1 MTSGYG
7 NMTHSIIDFLGSQRQ
22 HISRVLSSFADT
34 KAAELALVNQWGQD
48 VLDRLIEFTS
58 RGKMIRG
65 ALVVLGDSLVGDSS
79 MEPPRN
85 DVLRAA
91 AALELVQSFLLIHD
105 DIMDQD
111 FTRRGKPSI
120 FAQYAEIPRMKTD
133 GRFTP
138 EDAENGELSR
148 RFGEAM
154 GICAGDIAMLL
165 AFELLAG
172 LETDAPTQA
181 AILGMCAR
189 EIGWVGVAQMNDV
202 YHGSTSHPAAEEEIL
217 NLYRYKTG
225 RYTFSLPLLV
235 GSMLCGLEESDRM
248 KLSSFGEHLGTLF
261 QIKDDDLGIWG
272 DEVETG
278 KPVGSDIAAD
288 KQTLHRLYLLQSLND
303 SERARVKGLFGTEGG
318 GVVSE
323 IRELLSANGV
333 QERISGIVRQH
344 AEVARDLVRSLN
356 SVNARGKELL
366 TDLVE
371 YNLTRRA

>member
-1 MTSGYG
+1 MTQ
-7 NMTHSIIDFLGSQRQ
+7 SIIDYLGSQRQ
-22 HISRVLSSFADT
+22 YISQELSMFALS
-34 KAAELALVNQWGQD
+34 KATDLALVNQWGQD
-48 VLDRLIEFTS
+48 VLDRLMEFTS

-65 ALVVLGDSLVGDSS
+65 GLVVLGDSLLGEVSTR
-79 MEPPRN
+79 PPRP
-85 DVLRAA
+85 DALRAA

-120 FAQYAEIPRMKTD
+120 FAQYAELPRTETD

-138 EDAENGELSR
+138 EDAGDRERSR

-165 AFELLAG
+165 AFELLAS
-172 LETDAPTQA
+172 LETDAPTRS

-202 YHGSTSHPAAEEEIL
+202 YHGSTTHAAGEEEIL

-235 GSMLCGLEESDRM
+235 GSALCGLEESDRM
-248 KLSSFGEHLGTLF
+248 KLSAFGEHLGTLF
-261 QIKDDDLGIWG
+261 QIRDDDLGIWG
-272 DEVETG
+272 EEIETG
-278 KPVGSDIAAD
+278 KPTGSDIAAD
-288 KQTLHRLYLLQSLND
+288 KQTLHRLYLLQSVEEP
-303 SERARVKGLFGTEGG
+303 ERTRVKKLFGTPES
-318 GVVSE
+318 VVVTE
-323 IRELLSANGV
+323 IRKLLAANGV
-333 QERISGIVRQH
+333 QERISAFVSQR
-344 AEVARDLVRSLN
+344 AEAARDLVRSLN
-356 SVNARGKELL
+356 SVSARGKELL
-366 TDLVE
+366 IDLVE